1 MNKEDEVSLF
11 LKRFKDKAKIFG
23 IIFRD
28 DRGKNTQALLDL
40 EITALKRLEIIKNL
54 EVDDFVEGPL
64 EDTLNKVADLWVFG
78 KKVKSQDVYIK
89 ISMGIA
95 NNSAVCISFHVAEL
109 NWFINSNK
117 RRNDEKSIYRRKCS
131 TAFGE
136 TNSSFQK
143 RKVRIHFS

>member
-23 IIFRD
+23 IVFRD

-40 EITALKRLEIIKNL
+40 EITALKRLEIIMNI
-54 EVDDFVEGPL
+54 EVNDFV

-95 NNSAVCISFHVAEL
+95 NNSAVCISFHIAEYKL
-109 NWFINSNK
+109 VYQFK
-117 RRNDEKSIYRRKCS
+117 
-131 TAFGE
+131 
-136 TNSSFQK
+136 
-143 RKVRIHFS
+143 

>member
-23 IIFRD
+23 IVFRD

-40 EITALKRLEIIKNL
+40 EITPLKRLEIIKNL

-78 KKVKSQDVYIK
+78 KKVKSQDGQMEDMEGSTGDESGGEYENDTEYKLVYQFK
-89 ISMGIA
+89 
-95 NNSAVCISFHVAEL
+95 
-109 NWFINSNK
+109 
-117 RRNDEKSIYRRKCS
+117 
-131 TAFGE
+131 
-136 TNSSFQK
+136 
-143 RKVRIHFS
+143 

>member
-1 MNKEDEVSLF
+1 MFFSTNKCIFAAQNKYQTMNKEDEVSLF

-54 EVDDFVEGPL
+54 EVDDFVERPL

-95 NNSAVCISFHVAEL
+95 NNSAVCISFHVAEYKL
-109 NWFINSNK
+109 VYQFK
-117 RRNDEKSIYRRKCS
+117 
-131 TAFGE
+131 
-136 TNSSFQK
+136 
-143 RKVRIHFS
+143 

>member
-23 IIFRD
+23 IVFRD
-28 DRGKNTQALLDL
+28 DRGKILKPYWTWKLHPS
-40 EITALKRLEIIKNL
+40 KRLEIIKNL

-95 NNSAVCISFHVAEL
+95 NNSAVCISFHVAEYKL
-109 NWFINSNK
+109 VYQFK
-117 RRNDEKSIYRRKCS
+117 
-131 TAFGE
+131 
-136 TNSSFQK
+136 
-143 RKVRIHFS
+143 